1 MQIPQHLESNY
12 INPFNNQRVMTDE
25 YLAETSPY
33 YSEARNNEEIELKK
47 QLQDYVQVF
56 DSEIAELRNACRN
69 TLNRGDALEIILK
82 RNMREFPGLLDGAKI
97 GVKDVEEVLTED
109 SEGSI
114 MDTVKRRKV
123 IETGLYKES
132 EGCTYYFIKG

>member
-97 GVKDVEEVLTED
+97 GVKDMLTED
-109 SEGSI
+109 SEESI

-132 EGCTYYFIKG
+132 EGCTYYFIK